1 MVNFMADQA
10 EGLRRILAASR
21 TRTVAIV
28 AGTRGAGA
36 TSCIVNLARALA
48 RQGKRVLIVDENH
61 SSTNVAATL
70 GLQAR
75 FDLKQVIEGYCR
87 LSDALLHG
95 ADGITVLPASRAAIA
110 LPKLDVLMEQ
120 RAVQCFAE
128 LERTSDI
135 VLLDV
140 RNDAEEPSAFA
151 NAAQEVIV
159 VVSPGPSSITGGY
172 SAVKRMSR
180 SHGRKRFHIL
190 VNRAQD
196 SETADLVYK
205 NMAQA
210 ASTHLDV
217 ALELMGALP
226 HDPAVSAAVRRYA
239 PAFETPSADA
249 SRHFSEQASA
259 MLRWSAPKEDTSRL
273 DNFMKRAIYGSR
285 LLAAGAGA

>member
-1 MVNFMADQA
+1 LVNFLVDQA

-21 TRTVAIV
+21 TRTVAVV

-36 TSCIVNLARALA
+36 TSCIVNLARALT
-48 RQGKRVLIVDENH
+48 RSKKRVLIVDENH
-61 SSTNVAATL
+61 SSSNVAATL

-75 FDLKQVIEGYCR
+75 FDLKQVIEGYCK

-95 ADGITVLPASRAAIA
+95 AEGITVLPASRAAVA

-128 LERTSDI
+128 LERTADI
-135 VLLDV
+135 VLIDV
-140 RNDAEEPSAFA
+140 RNDAEEPSPFA

-172 SAVKRMSR
+172 SAVKRMSA

-190 VNRAQD
+190 VNRVQD
-196 SETADLVYK
+196 GETADLVYR

-217 ALELMGALP
+217 ALELMGAIP
-226 HDPAVSAAVRRYA
+226 QDPAVSAAACRYA
-239 PAFETPSADA
+239 PAFAAPFADA
-249 SRHFSEQASA
+249 TRRFSDPASA
-259 MLRWSAPKEDTSRL
+259 MLRWSPPKDELSRL
-273 DNFMKRAIYGSR
+273 DNFMQRAIYGSR
-285 LLAAGAGA
+285 LMAAGAGA